1 MESEL
6 LDALFSFVP
15 ILGKLEQLSK
25 PGKAQKLKSK
35 WSNLSKKGM
44 DFMTTERQDNKY
56 TQNSNSSSNKERSP
70 KEGRQ
75 GLAATVTAAR
85 ERDDKSR
92 TFGVGS
98 GDTSKR
104 LSTEGNGAVKRVT
117 KLPPLSGY

>member
-1 MESEL
+1 
-6 LDALFSFVP
+6 
-15 ILGKLEQLSK
+15 
-25 PGKAQKLKSK
+25 
-35 WSNLSKKGM
+35 
-44 DFMTTERQDNKY
+44 MTTERQDNKY
-56 TQNSNSSSNKERSP
+56 TQNSNSSSNKVRSP